1 MAGPVSKKIL
11 LVGASGRMGLAITR
25 AVADSRELRIVA
37 AVDRPDDGLRPPVQG
52 RDLGTLAG
60 LAPLGVTVGADLDA
74 ALAARGGG
82 AGDGAAPDVMID
94 FSSPAAT
101 AANLAACARS
111 RVAALVGTT
120 GLGADAEAA
129 AQAAAA
135 HVPVLI
141 AANTSVGV
149 TLLAELVRAAA
160 RVLPRDFD
168 IEILDAHHRGKV
180 DAPSGTALALGRAAA
195 DGRGIDHDAARLSVD
210 RNGPRAEGGIGYS
223 VVRAGDIVG
232 EHEVVFAAAGEQLV
246 LGHRATDRSI
256 FARGALQAAAW
267 LAVQPP
273 GRYSMVDFLGLKTII

>member
-25 AVADSRELRIVA
+25 AAAESRQLRIVA
-37 AVDRPDDGLRPPVQG
+37 AVDRPDDGVRPPVQG

-60 LAPLGVTVGADLDA
+60 LAPLGVAVGADLDA
-74 ALAARGGG
+74 ALA
-82 AGDGAAPDVMID
+82 GAAGGETPDVMID

-101 AANLAACARS
+101 AANLAACARAH
-111 RVAALVGTT
+111 VAALVGTT

-129 AQAAAA
+129 AQSAAAR
-135 HVPVLI
+135 VPVLI

-160 RVLPRDFD
+160 RALPAEFD
-168 IEILDAHHRGKV
+168 IEILDAHHRAKV

-195 DGRGIDHDAARLSVD
+195 EGRGIDHDAARLPID
-210 RNGPRAEGGIGYS
+210 RNGPRREGGIGYS

-232 EHEVVFAAAGEQLV
+232 EHEVVFAAAGERVV
-246 LGHRATDRSI
+246 LGHIATDRSL
-256 FARGALQAAAW
+256 FARGALRAADW
-267 LAVQPP
+267 LAIQPP
-273 GRYSMVDFLGLKTII
+273 GRYSMVDFLGIKTIV

>member
-25 AVADSRELRIVA
+25 AAAESRQLRIVA
-37 AVDRPDDGLRPPVQG
+37 AIDRPDDGVRPPVQG

-60 LAPLGVTVGADLDA
+60 LAPLGVAVGADLDA
-74 ALAARGGG
+74 ALA
-82 AGDGAAPDVMID
+82 GAAGGETPDVMID

-101 AANLAACARS
+101 AANLAACARAH
-111 RVAALVGTT
+111 VAALVGTT

-129 AQAAAA
+129 AQSAAAR
-135 HVPVLI
+135 VPVLI

-160 RVLPRDFD
+160 RALPAEFD
-168 IEILDAHHRGKV
+168 IEILDAHHRAKV

-195 DGRGIDHDAARLSVD
+195 EGRGIDHDAARLPID
-210 RNGPRAEGGIGYS
+210 RNGPRREGGIGYS

-232 EHEVVFAAAGEQLV
+232 EHEVVFAAAGERVV
-246 LGHRATDRSI
+246 LGHIATDRTI
-256 FARGALQAAAW
+256 FARGALRAADW
-267 LAVQPP
+267 LAIQSP
-273 GRYSMVDFLGLKTII
+273 GRYSMVDFLGLKTAV

>member
-1 MAGPVSKKIL
+1 VAGPVSNKIL

-25 AVADSRELRIVA
+25 AAAESRPLRIVA
-37 AVDRPDDGLRPPVQG
+37 AVDRADDGVRPPVQG

-60 LAPLGVTVGADLDA
+60 LAPLGVAVGVDLDA
-74 ALAARGGG
+74 ALA
-82 AGDGAAPDVMID
+82 GAAGGETPDVMID

-101 AANLAACARS
+101 AANLAACARAH
-111 RVAALVGTT
+111 VAALVGTT

-129 AQAAAA
+129 AQSAAAR
-135 HVPVLI
+135 VPVLI

-160 RVLPRDFD
+160 RALPAEFD

-195 DGRGIDHDAARLSVD
+195 EGRGIDHDAARLPID
-210 RNGPRAEGGIGYS
+210 RSGPRREGGIGYS

-232 EHEVVFAAAGEQLV
+232 EHEVVFTAAGERVV
-246 LGHRATDRSI
+246 LGHIATDRSL
-256 FARGALQAAAW
+256 FARGALRAADW
-267 LAVQPP
+267 LAIQPP
-273 GRYSMVDFLGLKTII
+273 GRYSMVDFLGIKTTV

>member
-25 AVADSRELRIVA
+25 AAAESRQLRIVA
-37 AVDRPDDGLRPPVQG
+37 AVDRPDDGVRPPVQG

-60 LAPLGVTVGADLDA
+60 LAPLGVAVGADLDA
-74 ALAARGGG
+74 ALA
-82 AGDGAAPDVMID
+82 GAAGGETPDVMID

-101 AANLAACARS
+101 AANLAACARAH
-111 RVAALVGTT
+111 VAALVGTT

-129 AQAAAA
+129 AQSAAAR
-135 HVPVLI
+135 VPVLI

-160 RVLPRDFD
+160 RALPAEFD
-168 IEILDAHHRGKV
+168 IEILDAHHRAKV

-195 DGRGIDHDAARLSVD
+195 EGRGIDHDAARLPID
-210 RNGPRAEGGIGYS
+210 RNGPRREGGIGYS

-232 EHEVVFAAAGEQLV
+232 EHEVVFAAAGERVV
-246 LGHRATDRSI
+246 LGHIATDRTI
-256 FARGALQAAAW
+256 FARGALRAADW
-267 LAVQPP
+267 LAIQSP
-273 GRYSMVDFLGLKTII
+273 GRYSMVDFLGLKTAL

>member
-25 AVADSRELRIVA
+25 AAAESRQLRIVA
-37 AVDRPDDGLRPPVQG
+37 AIDRPDDGVRPPVQG

-60 LAPLGVTVGADLDA
+60 LAPLGVAVGADLDA
-74 ALAARGGG
+74 ALA
-82 AGDGAAPDVMID
+82 GAAGGETPDVMID

-101 AANLAACARS
+101 AANLAACARAH
-111 RVAALVGTT
+111 VAALVGTT

-129 AQAAAA
+129 AQSAAAR
-135 HVPVLI
+135 VPVLI

-160 RVLPRDFD
+160 RALPAEFD
-168 IEILDAHHRGKV
+168 IEILDAHHRAKV

-195 DGRGIDHDAARLSVD
+195 EGRGIDHDAARLPID
-210 RNGPRAEGGIGYS
+210 RNGPRREGGIGYS

-232 EHEVVFAAAGEQLV
+232 EHEVVFAAAGERVV
-246 LGHRATDRSI
+246 LGHIATDRTI
-256 FARGALQAAAW
+256 FARGALRAADW
-267 LAVQPP
+267 LAIQPP
-273 GRYSMVDFLGLKTII
+273 GRYSMVDFLGIKTIV

>member
-25 AVADSRELRIVA
+25 AAAESRQLRIVA
-37 AVDRPDDGLRPPVQG
+37 AIDRPDDGVRPPVQG

-60 LAPLGVTVGADLDA
+60 LAPLGVAVGADLDA
-74 ALAARGGG
+74 ALA
-82 AGDGAAPDVMID
+82 GAAGGETPDVMID

-101 AANLAACARS
+101 AANLAACARAH
-111 RVAALVGTT
+111 VAALVGTT

-129 AQAAAA
+129 AQSAAAR
-135 HVPVLI
+135 VPVLI

-160 RVLPRDFD
+160 RALPAEFD
-168 IEILDAHHRGKV
+168 IEILDAHHRAKV

-195 DGRGIDHDAARLSVD
+195 DGRGIDHDAARLPID
-210 RNGPRAEGGIGYS
+210 RNGPRREGGIGYS

-232 EHEVVFAAAGEQLV
+232 EHEVVFAAAGERVV
-246 LGHRATDRSI
+246 LGHIATDRTI
-256 FARGALQAAAW
+256 FARGALRAADW
-267 LAVQPP
+267 LAIQSP
-273 GRYSMVDFLGLKTII
+273 GRYSMVDFLGLKTAV

>member
-25 AVADSRELRIVA
+25 AAAESRQLRIVA
-37 AVDRPDDGLRPPVQG
+37 AVDRPDDGVRPPVQG

-60 LAPLGVTVGADLDA
+60 LAPLGVAVGADLDA
-74 ALAARGGG
+74 ALA
-82 AGDGAAPDVMID
+82 GAAGGETPDVMID

-101 AANLAACARS
+101 AANLAACARAH
-111 RVAALVGTT
+111 VAALVGTT

-129 AQAAAA
+129 AQSAAAR
-135 HVPVLI
+135 VPVLI

-160 RVLPRDFD
+160 RALPAEFD
-168 IEILDAHHRGKV
+168 IEILDAHHRAKV

-195 DGRGIDHDAARLSVD
+195 EGRGIDHDAARLPID
-210 RNGPRAEGGIGYS
+210 RNGPRREGGIGYS

-232 EHEVVFAAAGEQLV
+232 EHEVVFAAAGERVV
-246 LGHRATDRSI
+246 LGHIATDRTI
-256 FARGALQAAAW
+256 FARGALRAADW
-267 LAVQPP
+267 LAIQPP
-273 GRYSMVDFLGLKTII
+273 GRYSMVDFLGIKTIV